1 VRLIRKRSIAAH
13 ATAAALAL
21 ALVASG
27 CGGGSDGD
35 TGSSDATVS
44 IAAEAEPATLDLTT
58 TPAAAIPRILLYNVY
73 EGLVKLDGEG
83 KVQPLLAKDWQVSA
97 DRKTYTFHLQSN
109 AKFSNGKQLTAADA
123 VWSIDRVRAAGSKH
137 PFKSQMAVVKSAT
150 AKDATTLVVQLTR
163 PSNSWL
169 YNMANPVGIIFSKD
183 AVGTLATKPVGSGP
197 FVFKDWT
204 RGSALTLSRNESY
217 WGAKAKVATVV
228 FRFYTDTNAAIN
240 ALLSNQLD
248 VIANVRTPE
257 SIAQLKGKSD
267 LQIVEG
273 TTNGEVV
280 MSMNNARGPLKDW
293 RVRQA
298 IIQAIDRKKLV
309 QTVSAGYGKLI
320 GSMVPPTDPW
330 YEDLSNHYPYDPP
343 AAKKLLKEA
352 GYPNGL
358 SLGMQLPT
366 RPDALASGRFAAAQ
380 LKQVGI
386 TAKITQLE
394 FPARWLD
401 VVLTKGDYDISIIA
415 HVEPRDI
422 EKFTD
427 PTYYFHYNNP
437 KAKALLD
444 AADTAPPGE
453 QATYMKRLAR
463 QLTDDAAANWLY
475 LQPSLEV
482 LRKGISGY
490 PENAATLS
498 YDMTEVEKA

>member
-1 VRLIRKRSIAAH
+1 MRLIRNSSIAAR
-13 ATAAALAL
+13 AMTAGLAV
-21 ALVASG
+21 ALVATG

-35 TGSSDATVS
+35 TGSSNAVVS

-73 EGLVKLDGEG
+73 EGLVKLDGNG
-83 KVQPLLAKDWQVSA
+83 DVKPLLAKDWDVSA
-97 DRKTYTFHLQSN
+97 DRKTYTFHLRDN
-109 AKFSNGKQLTAADA
+109 ATFSNGKKLTAADA
-123 VWSIDRVRAAGSKH
+123 VWSIDRVRAGASKH

-150 AKDATTLVVQLTR
+150 AKDDTTLVVTLTR

-169 YNMANPVGIIFSKD
+169 YNMANPVGIVFSKD

-197 FVFKDWT
+197 FVFKEWT
-204 RGSALTLSRNESY
+204 RGSALTLTRNERY
-217 WGAKAKVATVV
+217 WGDKAKVGLVV

-240 ALLSNQLD
+240 AMLSKQLD

-257 SIAQLKGKSD
+257 SIAQLKGKDD
-267 LQIVEG
+267 LRIVEG

-280 MSMNNARGPLKDW
+280 MSMNNARGPLKDR

-298 IIQAIDRKKLV
+298 IIQAIDRKKLI
-309 QTVSAGYGKLI
+309 QTVSAGYGKRI

-330 YEDLSNHYPYDPP
+330 YEDLSNYYPYDPA
-343 AAKKLLKEA
+343 AAKKLLREA

-358 SLGMQLPT
+358 TLGMQLPT

-427 PTYYFHYNNP
+427 PTYYFHYKNP
-437 KAKALLD
+437 QAKKLLD
-444 AADTAPPGE
+444 AADAAPPSQ

-463 QLTDDAAANWLY
+463 QLTADAAANWLY

-482 LRKGISGY
+482 MRQGITGF
-490 PENAATLS
+490 PQNAVTLS
-498 YDMTEVEKA
+498 YDMTSVERA